1 MQQKII
7 RMKKKIVTFLWCT
20 LGSVVLLA
28 VLAFTAIAQG
38 WIGYMPPVEELENPV
53 SKYASQVISS
63 DGQLLGTYSYKDN
76 RIFTDFDSLSPYLWK
91 ALVATE
97 DVRFFEHSGIDVRS
111 LGRAVIKRGILGET
125 NAGGGST
132 ITQQLA
138 KQLYSEQADNS
149 TQRLFQKPIEWVI
162 AVKLE
167 RNYTKEEILT
177 MYLNYFDFLN
187 GAVGIKTASRTYFG
201 KEPKDLTAPEAAT
214 LIGMCKNPSYFNPI
228 RHEDRCKGRR
238 NVVID
243 QMLKAG
249 YITQSECAEFKAE
262 PLNMKKFHRTDHKDG
277 IATYFREYLRK
288 IMMARKPNKEDY
300 PAWQMQQF
308 YADSLAWAQDPI
320 YGWCN
325 KNYKKNGQSYNIYND
340 GLKIYTTIDSRM
352 QKYAEQAVYR
362 HVANFLQPRF
372 YAEKKGKGT
381 APFTSQLSRA
391 QVQAILDKS
400 MRLSDRYR
408 HMKAAGY
415 SDSEIRAAFNKKEPM
430 TVFTYHG
437 EVDTEMTPM
446 DSIKYYKFFLRAGFM
461 SMDPMTGYV
470 KAYVGGLDYRYF
482 QYDMVSLGR
491 RQVGST
497 IKPFLYALAMENGFT
512 PCDMALNAQRTYIVA
527 GQPWTPRNASH
538 ARAGQMVTLKW
549 GLANSSNWVSAYLMS
564 RLNPVALKKLI
575 LEFGIRNNA
584 IVPSMALCLG
594 PCDLTVSE
602 LVSAYT
608 AFANHGIRMAPV
620 LVTRIVDSEG
630 NVVAN
635 FQPQMNEVISE
646 ESAFRM
652 LDMLRAV
659 VDGGTASRLRYMYKF
674 TGEMGAKTGT
684 TNNNSDGWFIGI
696 TPSLISG
703 CWVGGEDRDIHFDS
717 MTYGQ
722 GAAMALPIWAYY
734 MKKVYA
740 DKRLGYSQDEKF
752 DVPADFQPCNT
763 GGASA
768 PAAEPD
774 VDASEED
781 KPVDH
786 GGVDPL
792 LSH

>member
-1 MQQKII
+1 
-7 RMKKKIVTFLWCT
+7 MKKKIVIILWST
-20 LGSVVLLA
+20 LGSVILLA

-76 RIFTDFDSLSPYLWK
+76 RIFTDFNSLSPYLWK

-97 DVRFFEHSGIDVRS
+97 DVRFFNHSGIDIRS
-111 LGRAVIKRGILGET
+111 LGRAIVKRGILGEA

-187 GAVGIKTASRTYFG
+187 GAVGIKTAARTYFG

-238 NVVID
+238 DVVID

-249 YITQSECAEFKAE
+249 YITESEAAGFKAE

-288 IMMARKPNKEDY
+288 IMMAKKPNKEDY
-300 PAWQMQQF
+300 QAWQMQQY

-325 KNYKKNGQSYNIYND
+325 KNYKKNGASYNIYND

-352 QKYAEQAVYR
+352 QKYAEQAVYS
-362 HVANFLQPRF
+362 HVANFLQPKF
-372 YAEKKGKGT
+372 YAEKKGKAT
-381 APFTSQLSRA
+381 APFTSQLSRT
-391 QVQAILDKS
+391 QVQAILDKA

-408 HMKAAGY
+408 NMKAEGY

-446 DSIKYYKFFLRAGFM
+446 DSIKYYKFFLRSGFM

-470 KAYVGGLDYRYF
+470 KAYVGGLNYRYF

-512 PCDMALNAQRTYIVA
+512 PCDMALNAQRTYMVA
-527 GQPWTPRNASH
+527 GRPWTPRNASH

-620 LVTRIVDSEG
+620 FVTKIVDNEG

-646 ESAFRM
+646 ESAYRM

-659 VDGGTASRLRYMYKF
+659 VDGGTAARLRYMYKF

-740 DKRLGYSQDEKF
+740 DKRLGYSQNEKF

-763 GGASA
+763 GGGSASSSEPIVE
-768 PAAEPD
+768 PAGG
-774 VDASEED
+774 D
-781 KPVDH
+781 KSADH

-792 LSH
+792 LNN

>member
-1 MQQKII
+1 
-7 RMKKKIVTFLWCT
+7 MKKKIIIFLWGT
-20 LGSVVLLA
+20 LGTVVVLA

-53 SKYASQVISS
+53 NKYASQVISS
-63 DGQLLGTYSYKDN
+63 DGKLLGTYSYKDN
-76 RIFTDFDSLSPYLWK
+76 RIFTAYDSLSPYLCK

-97 DVRFFEHSGIDVRS
+97 DVRFYEHSGIDIRS
-111 LGRAVIKRGILGET
+111 LGRAIVKRGIFGET

-138 KQLYSEQADNS
+138 KQLYSEQADNT

-201 KEPKDLTAPEAAT
+201 KDPKELTAPEAAM
-214 LIGMCKNPSYFNPI
+214 LIGMCKNPSYFNPVH
-228 RHEDRCKGRR
+228 HEDRCIGRR
-238 NVVID
+238 NVVLE

-249 YITQSECAEFKAE
+249 YITEAECADFKAA
-262 PLNMKKFHRTDHKDG
+262 PLGLRFHRTDHKDG
-277 IATYFREYLRK
+277 LATYFREYLRK
-288 IMMARKPNKEDY
+288 IMMAKRPVKSDY
-300 PAWQMQQF
+300 PAWQEQQF
-308 YADSLAWAQDPI
+308 YSDSMAWANDPI

-325 KNYKKNGQSYNIYND
+325 KNYKKNGDTYNIYND

-352 QKYAEQAVYR
+352 QRYAEQAVYS
-362 HVANFLQPRF
+362 HVANFLQPKF
-372 YAEKKGKGT
+372 YAEKKGKVT
-381 APFTSQLSRA
+381 APFTSRLSKA

-400 MRLSDRYR
+400 MRLSERYR
-408 HMKAAGY
+408 MMKAAGY
-415 SDSEIRAAFNKKEPM
+415 SESEIRAAFNKKEPM

-437 EVDTEMTPM
+437 DVDTEMTPM

-470 KAYVGGLDYRYF
+470 KAYVGGLDYSHF

-512 PCDMALNAQRTYIVA
+512 PCDMALNAQQTYMVA

-564 RLNPVALKKLI
+564 KLNPVALKKLI
-575 LEFGIRNNA
+575 LEFGIRNNQ

-602 LVSAYT
+602 LVSAYS
-608 AFANHGIRMAPV
+608 AFVNHGIRMAPV
-620 LVTRIVDSEG
+620 FVTKIVDNEG
-630 NVVAN
+630 NTVAN

-646 ESAFRM
+646 QSAYRM

-659 VDGGTASRLRYMYKF
+659 VDGGTAARLRYMYKF

-684 TNNNSDGWFIGI
+684 TNNNSDGWFIGM

-740 DKRLGYSQDEKF
+740 DKRLGYSQSEKF
-752 DVPADFQPCNT
+752 DIPKDFQPCST
-763 GGASA
+763 GGSGEASA
-768 PAAEPD
+768 EPT
-774 VDASEED
+774 EETAPD
-781 KPVDH
+781 TKNEDH
-786 GGVDPL
+786 GGIDPL
-792 LSH
+792 LNN

>member
-300 PAWQMQQF
+300 QAWQMQQF

-512 PCDMALNAQRTYIVA
+512 PCDMALNAQRTYMVA

-538 ARAGQMVTLKW
+538 TRAGQMVTLKW

>member
-300 PAWQMQQF
+300 QAWQMQQF

-512 PCDMALNAQRTYIVA
+512 PCDMALNAQRTYMVA

-781 KPVDH
+781 KPIDH